1 MNFGKDLAL
10 KRLKYSLS
18 AADYL
23 FSYGKNKNIPLR
35 VGKSQYYIRTE
46 KSVHDPSLQRTQTLI
61 IKKKEQY
68 TLVTMTTAT
77 FFSK

>member
-1 MNFGKDLAL
+1 MKYARKTITFKSASSTVYVDTEEMNFGKDLTL

-35 VGKSQYYIRTE
+35 VGKS
-46 KSVHDPSLQRTQTLI
+46 
-61 IKKKEQY
+61 
-68 TLVTMTTAT
+68 
-77 FFSK
+77 

>member
-1 MNFGKDLAL
+1 MKYGRKTIALKCARYTVYVDTEEMNFGKDLTL

-35 VGKSQYYIRTE
+35 VGKS
-46 KSVHDPSLQRTQTLI
+46 
-61 IKKKEQY
+61 
-68 TLVTMTTAT
+68 
-77 FFSK
+77 